1 MHTFL
6 VGIVLCPALSVAI
19 GFLDLMETINWTSR
33 LVWDKIIDLALVA
46 AGENQGSKSRQEK

>member
-6 VGIVLCPALSVAI
+6 VVIVLCPALSVAI

-33 LVWDKIIDLALVA
+33 LVWDKISELALGA
-46 AGENQGSKSRQEK
+46 AGEWGKSR